1 MNNAKGYVFLYGS
14 LALGVSSTSSD
25 IDLCCLLFS
34 VIRRLCVVPGSIS
47 EEDYFSSFYSF
58 LSKEPRIMS
67 VTAIPLAFA
76 PCPCLTC
83 SYVPLITVEIDEISV
98 DLPVAFI
105 DAYPTILPDTFSILD
120 DSILKDVSVNVLF
133 STAIDRRQ

>member
-1 MNNAKGYVFLYGS
+1 
-14 LALGVSSTSSD
+14 
-25 IDLCCLLFS
+25 
-34 VIRRLCVVPGSIS
+34 
-47 EEDYFSSFYSF
+47 
-58 LSKEPRIMS
+58 MS
-67 VTAIPLAFA
+67 VTAIPLAFP

-133 STAIDRRQ
+133 SIAIDRRQ